1 MESNSVSVIL
11 GVTNK
16 LGTRIALLEGV
27 YFFKQVFYGPNW
39 TTNVLLPVNQ
49 NSNRT
54 KFVVVDFLKVLRFS
68 FPVSVVVKN

>member
-16 LGTRIALLEGV
+16 LGGLHRESSISLNI
-27 YFFKQVFYGPNW
+27 QVFYGPNW
-39 TTNVLLPVNQ
+39 TTDVLLPLNQ

-54 KFVVVDFLKVLRFS
+54 KFVGVDFLKVHRLS
-68 FPVSVVVKN
+68 FLVLVVKN